1 MAQVIL
7 PARRKD
13 DPLTTIMKGLQIAS
27 NIYGIKT
34 NIAQLEDFKI
44 KREQETKETKFKES
58 ERTRLREGKFTKPEL
73 LGFSKDFESS
83 ETPSLGSFKV
93 SEVGSD
99 KPLYLM
105 VRKDKEAGIK
115 IDTEEGGQKTTLL
128 VDPKTGKAIAKFK
141 APTDKVGKI
150 KIADDLRRQWLSNP
164 ETKTT
169 QLVSVA
175 AGKIRDIGTSDPSAA
190 GDMSL
195 IFNYVKLLDPGST
208 VREGEFA
215 TAENTAGIPEQI
227 RRSYNK
233 ALTGERLGD
242 KQREDFVSRAE
253 DLWTVHLSRQ
263 KRLDAE
269 FRRLADEGGI
279 DPSSVVLDLGFESL
293 NVRKPNT
300 SQKEALSAF
309 ADLKA
314 RAESGDRDA
323 ILYLNELLKLGAGP

>member
-1 MAQVIL
+1 
-7 PARRKD
+7 
-13 DPLTTIMKGLQIAS
+13 LQIAS
-27 NIYGIKT
+27 NIYGIRT
-34 NIAQLEDFKI
+34 DIAQIEDFKI
-44 KREQETKETKFKES
+44 KREQETKETQFKES
-58 ERTRLREGKFTKPEL
+58 ERIRVRESRFTKPEL
-73 LGFSKDFESS
+73 LGFAKYFEIS
-83 ETPSLGSFKV
+83 ETPSPGSFKA
-93 SEVGSD
+93 SEVGND

-105 VRKDKEAGIK
+105 VRKEKEPGIK
-115 IDTEEGGQKTTLL
+115 IETEEGGEPKTFLI
-128 VDPKTGKAIAKFK
+128 DPKTGRPIAKFK
-141 APTDKVGKI
+141 TPTDKVGKN
-150 KIADDLRRQWLSNP
+150 KIADNLRQQWLSNP

-175 AGKIRDIGTSDPSAA
+175 AGKIRDIGTSTPSAA

-233 ALTGERLGD
+233 AMTGERLGD
-242 KQREDFVSRAE
+242 QQREDFVSRAE

-263 KRLDAE
+263 KRIDAE
-269 FRRLADEGGI
+269 FRRLAEEGGI

-293 NVRKPNT
+293 NVRKPKT

-309 ADLKA
+309 DDLKV
-314 RAESGDRDA
+314 RAKAGDRDA
-323 ILYLNELLKLGAGP
+323 ILYLEELNKLEAAGP